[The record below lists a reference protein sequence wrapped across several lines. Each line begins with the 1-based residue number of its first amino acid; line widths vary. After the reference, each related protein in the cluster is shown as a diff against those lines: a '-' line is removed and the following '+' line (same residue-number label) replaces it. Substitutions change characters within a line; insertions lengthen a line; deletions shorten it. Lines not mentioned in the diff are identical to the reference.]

1 MTTAASIQEQM
12 NHLFPGLIGVQLME
26 VTPERV
32 VASMEVRPDLCTTGK
47 VLHGGAIMAFAD
59 TLGAVGTIANLPKDT
74 RTTTIESKTN
84 FLRAAPEGTRIT
96 GECTAFHRGK
106 TTMVWQ
112 TQIKTD
118 SGKLCAVVIQTQLV
132 IPI

>member
-118 SGKLCAVVIQTQLV
+118 TGKLCAVVTQTQLV
-132 IPI
+132 LPS